1 MVEHRPLPLLAWG
14 DDRYRKHRAR
24 QSARTRV
31 LVLASAA
38 GSIALAATIMVSPHP
53 RLVWNTSASAPVGL
67 YWVTPDTP
75 RRRGDMVVAWVPT
88 QARLLAARRRY
99 LPANIPLVKRVA
111 AIEGDTV
118 CAIGPVVSINGM
130 PVVERRR
137 FDGARRVLPWWQ
149 GCVTLR
155 PGQLFLLMVDAADSF
170 DGRYFGPTDP
180 VDIVGRARL
189 IHPKATRG
197 SRDA

>member
-180 VDIVGRARL
+180 VDIVGRAWL
-189 IHPKATRG
+189 IRPTTIRG
-197 SRDA
+197 SHDG